1 MNVKKIFY
9 VFLAAVLGAIVGVY
23 AFVLVVNPQSKIVTV
38 DKSVVPAAQYASL
51 PGSSAP
57 DGFPDFTSAAEKSVE
72 AVVHVMTKAQSQSN
86 GYSYGNPLYDFFF
99 GPRGGM
105 PDQGQGQGQGI
116 VMGSGSGVII
126 SQDGYIVTNN
136 HVIDGADDIEVILND
151 RRSYSAKLIGTDPTT
166 DIALLKIEED
176 GLSYLNYG
184 NSDNLK
190 IGEWVLAVGNPF
202 NLTSTVTAGIVS
214 AKSRSINIIRNNN
227 QPMGI
232 ESFIQTDAAVNPGNS
247 GGALVNT
254 YGDLVGI
261 NTAIASKTGSYAGY
275 SFAVP
280 VSIVQKVVS
289 DLKEFGEVQ
298 RAFIGVQIRGVDSEL
313 AKELDIDKVEGVY
326 VDAVTVNGGADKAG
340 IEKGDIIL
348 SIDGIKVNTNSELIE
363 QVSKHRPGDKVN
375 LFVKR
380 DGKSK
385 QFTVILRNSYGS
397 TELVKDKK
405 GISDLLGAELRELTD
420 SEKEKLG
427 VGYGMKIV
435 ELNGG
440 KLKQSGI
447 NEGFIIL
454 KANRIPIKTIS
465 DLKNVIATTDG
476 GLFITG
482 VYPNGQVAY
491 YAINLED

>member
-1 MNVKKIFY
+1 MNVRKIFY
-9 VFLAAVLGAIVGVY
+9 VFLVAVVGAIVGVY
-23 AFVLVVNPQSKIVTV
+23 AFVLIVKPQNNITTIEKQ
-38 DKSVVPAAQYASL
+38 VVPAARYASFAS
-51 PGSSAP
+51 PTPVGV
-57 DGFPDFTSAAEKSVE
+57 PDFTTAAEKSVE
-72 AVVHVMTKAQSQSN
+72 AVVHVMTKATSQGN

-105 PDQGQGQGQGI
+105 PDQGP

-126 SQDGYIVTNN
+126 SEDGYIVTNN
-136 HVIDGADDIEVILND
+136 HVIDGADEIEVILND
-151 RRSYSAKLIGTDPTT
+151 RRSYSATLIGTDPTT
-166 DIALLKIEED
+166 DIALLKIEES
-176 GLSYLNYG
+176 GLKFLTYG
-184 NSDNLK
+184 DSDKIK

-254 YGDLVGI
+254 LGELIGI
-261 NTAIASKTGSYAGY
+261 NTAIASKTGSYTGY

-280 VSIVQKVVS
+280 VGIVKKVVA

-298 RAFIGVQIRGVDSEL
+298 RAYIGVQIRGVDAEL
-313 AKELDIDKVEGVY
+313 AKQLDLDKVEGVY
-326 VDAVTVNGGADKAG
+326 VDAVTVNGGAAEAG
-340 IEKGDIIL
+340 VESGDVIL
-348 SIDGIKVNTNSELIE
+348 SIDGTQVNTNSELIE
-363 QVSKHRPGDKVN
+363 QVSQRRPGDKVN
-375 LFVKR
+375 LIVKR
-380 DGKSK
+380 DGKRQ

-397 TELVKDKK
+397 TELVKDRK

-420 SEKEKLG
+420 EEKDRLG
-427 VGYGMKIV
+427 VSYGMKVV

-447 NEGFIIL
+447 REGYIVL
-454 KANRIPIKTIS
+454 KANRMPVKSID
-465 DLKNVIATTDG
+465 DLKNVIAATDG

>member
-9 VFLAAVLGAIVGVY
+9 VFLIAVLGAIVGVY
-23 AFVLVVNPQSKIVTV
+23 AFVLVIKPHSKIITV
-38 DKSVVPAAQYASL
+38 DKSVVPAARYASL
-51 PGSSAP
+51 PGNSAP
-57 DGFPDFTSAAEKSVE
+57 AAVPDFTTAAEKSVE
-72 AVVHVMTKAQSQSN
+72 AVVHVMTKATSQSN

-105 PDQGQGQGQGI
+105 PDQGQGQGLI
-116 VMGSGSGVII
+116 MGSGSGVII
-126 SQDGYIVTNN
+126 SEDGYITTNN
-136 HVIDGADDIEVILND
+136 HVIDGADEIEVILND
-151 RRSYSAKLIGTDPTT
+151 RRSYSAELIGTDPTT
-166 DIALLKIEED
+166 DIALLKIDEK
-176 GLSYLNYG
+176 GLKYLTYG

-214 AKSRSINIIRNNN
+214 AKSRNINIMRNNN

-254 YGDLVGI
+254 FGELVGI

-280 VSIVQKVVS
+280 VGIVKKVVA

-298 RAFIGVQIRGVDSEL
+298 RAFIGVQIRGVDAEL
-313 AKELDIDKVEGVY
+313 AKELDVDKIEGVY

-348 SIDGIKVNTNSELIE
+348 SIDGIEVNTNSELIE
-363 QVSKHRPGDKVN
+363 QVSQRRPGDKVN
-375 LFVKR
+375 LIVKR
-380 DGKSK
+380 DGKDK

-397 TELVKDKK
+397 TELVKEKK

-420 SEKEKLG
+420 EEKAKLG

-435 ELNGG
+435 ELTGG

-454 KANRIPIKTIS
+454 KANRMPVKTIS

>member
-1 MNVKKIFY
+1 MKKIFY
-9 VFLAAVLGAIVGVY
+9 VFLIAVIGAVAGVY
-23 AFVLVVNPQSKIVTV
+23 TFVLVVNPGKEVITV
-38 DKSVVPAAQYASL
+38 EKQVIPAARFASFIDN
-51 PGSSAP
+51 AP
-57 DGFPDFTSAAEKSVE
+57 AGATDFTIAAEKSVE
-72 AVVHVMTKAQSQSN
+72 AVVHVMTRTRATSN
-86 GYSYGNPLYDFFF
+86 AGSYDNPFYYFFF
-99 GPRGGM
+99 GPRDNA
-105 PDQGQGQGQGI
+105 PESNP

-126 SQDGYIVTNN
+126 SEDGLIVTNN
-136 HVIDGADDIEVILND
+136 HVIEGADDIEVILND
-151 RRSYSAKLIGTDPTT
+151 RRSYSATLIGTDPTT
-166 DIALLKIEED
+166 DIALLQIKES
-176 GLSYLNYG
+176 GLKYLTFG
-184 NSDNLK
+184 NSDQLK

-214 AKSRSINIIRNNN
+214 AKSRSINILANRN

-254 YGDLVGI
+254 MGELVGI
-261 NTAIASKTGSYAGY
+261 NTAIASSTGSYTGY

-280 VSIVQKVVS
+280 ASIVEKVVA

-298 RAFIGVQIRGVDSEL
+298 RAFIGVQIRGVDAEL
-313 AKELDIDKVEGVY
+313 AKELDLDKVEGVF
-326 VDAVTVNGGADKAG
+326 VDAVTANGGADAAG
-340 IEKGDIIL
+340 IKQGDIIL
-348 SIDGIKVNTNSELIE
+348 SIDGTQVNTNSQLIE

-397 TELVKDKK
+397 TKIVKDKT
-405 GISDLLGAELRELTD
+405 GLSDLLGAELRVLTD
-420 SEKEKLG
+420 EEKSRIGLN
-427 VGYGMKIV
+427 YGMKV
-435 ELNGG
+435 VKLAEG

-447 NEGFIIL
+447 KEGFIIL
-454 KANRIPIKTIS
+454 KANRVPVKNIT
-465 DLKNVIATTDG
+465 DLKNAIATTDG

>member
-1 MNVKKIFY
+1 MNMKKIFY
-9 VFLAAVLGAIVGVY
+9 VFLIAVIGAVTGVY
-23 AFVLVVNPQSKIVTV
+23 TFILMVKPGNEVITV
-38 DKSVVPAAQYASL
+38 EKQVIPAARFTSFIDN
-51 PGSSAP
+51 AP
-57 DGFPDFTSAAEKSVE
+57 AGATDFTVAAEKSVE
-72 AVVHVMTKAQSQSN
+72 AVVHVMTRTKATSN
-86 GYSYGNPLYDFFF
+86 TNSYDNPFYYFFF
-99 GPRGGM
+99 GPRDNPSGSS
-105 PDQGQGQGQGI
+105 P

-126 SQDGYIVTNN
+126 SEDGLIVTNN

-151 RRSYSAKLIGTDPTT
+151 RRSYSATLIGTDPTT
-166 DIALLKIEED
+166 DIALLQIKES
-176 GLSYLNYG
+176 GLKYLSFG
-184 NSDNLK
+184 NSDELK

-214 AKSRSINIIRNNN
+214 AKSRSINILANRN

-254 YGDLVGI
+254 RGELVGI
-261 NTAIASKTGSYAGY
+261 NTAIASSTGAYTGY

-280 VSIVQKVVS
+280 VSIVQKVVA

-298 RAFIGVQIRGVDSEL
+298 RAFIGVQIRGVDADL
-313 AKELDIDKVEGVY
+313 AKELDLDRVEGVF
-326 VDAVTVNGGADKAG
+326 VDAVTANGGADAAG
-340 IEKGDIIL
+340 IKQGDIIL
-348 SIDGIKVNTNSELIE
+348 SIDGTQVNTNSQLIE

-380 DGKSK
+380 DGKTK

-397 TELVKDKK
+397 TKIVKDKT
-405 GISDLLGAELRELTD
+405 GLSDLLGAELRVLTNE
-420 SEKEKLG
+420 EKSRIGLN
-427 VGYGMKIV
+427 YGMKVV
-435 ELNGG
+435 ELAEG
-440 KLKQSGI
+440 KLKQTGMK
-447 NEGFIIL
+447 EGFIIL
-454 KANRIPIKTIS
+454 KANRVPVKNIT
-465 DLKNVIATTDG
+465 DLKNAIATTDG

>member
-9 VFLAAVLGAIVGVY
+9 VFLIAVLGAIVGVY
-23 AFVLVVNPQSKIVTV
+23 AFVLVVKPHSGLVTV
-38 DKSVVPAAQYASL
+38 EKSVIPAARYASL

-57 DGFPDFTSAAEKSVE
+57 AEVPDFTTAAEKSVE
-72 AVVHVMTKAQSQSN
+72 AVVHVMTKKQSQSN
-86 GYSYGNPLYDFFF
+86 GYSYGNPLFEYFF
-99 GPRGGM
+99 GPRRGM
-105 PDQGQGQGQGI
+105 PDQGQGL

-126 SQDGYIVTNN
+126 SEDGYITTNN
-136 HVIDGADDIEVILND
+136 HVIDGADEIEVILND
-151 RRSYSAKLIGTDPTT
+151 RRSYTAELIGTDPTT
-166 DIALLKIEED
+166 DIALLKIDEK
-176 GLSYLNYG
+176 GLKYLTYG
-184 NSDNLK
+184 DSDALK

-214 AKSRSINIIRNNN
+214 AKSRNINIMRNNN

-254 YGDLVGI
+254 YGELVGI
-261 NTAIASKTGSYAGY
+261 NTAIASQTGSYAGY

-280 VSIVQKVVS
+280 VGIVQKVVA

-298 RAFIGVQIRGVDSEL
+298 RAFIGVQIRGVDAEL

-340 IEKGDIIL
+340 IEEGDIII
-348 SIDGIKVNTNSELIE
+348 SIDDIKVNTNSELIE
-363 QVSKHRPGDKVN
+363 QVSQHRPGDKVN
-375 LFVKR
+375 LIVKR
-380 DGKSK
+380 SGKNK

-397 TELVKDKK
+397 TDLVKEKK
-405 GISDLLGAELRELTD
+405 GISDLLGAELRELTEE
-420 SEKEKLG
+420 EKEKLG

-435 ELNGG
+435 ELTGG

-454 KANRIPIKTIS
+454 KANRLPIKTIS